1 HIESQNFE
9 YNDAKNKELSNLIKN
24 SISTEGVER
33 AETARLKR
41 VFDLVDYVRKTIE
54 KEQIDLE
61 TFLDN
66 IRPLKLTLNYLKEV
80 EVEEFK
86 NLANLV
92 LEKLKNQPN

>member
-1 HIESQNFE
+1 
-9 YNDAKNKELSNLIKN
+9 
-24 SISTEGVER
+24 
-33 AETARLKR
+33 
-41 VFDLVDYVRKTIE
+41 YVRKTIE

-66 IRPLKLTLNYLKEV
+66 IKPLKLTLNYLKEV

-86 NLANLV
+86 NLVDLV